1 MVDHDSTGPS
11 LQLVRARYSNFL
23 LRKLSCKFR
32 RGMLI
37 LHEFQMAIFPY
48 CSRLWSHGQACW

>member
-1 MVDHDSTGPS
+1 MVDHDSTGPT
-11 LQLVRARYSNFL
+11 LQLVGFRFSNIV
-23 LRKLSCKFR
+23 LRRLSREFKL

-48 CSRLWSHGQACW
+48 C